1 VRLRRLSAA
10 LALVGTLIISAGCG
24 GSSSGPDSHA
34 EYQEHVEPVARD
46 ITGVLSGFRSL
57 AAASLVFPARPTAAI
72 EARAEAEKL
81 RSTLR
86 AAAAD
91 LDDVTP
97 PQAVARDH
105 AELTRATRK
114 LAVDMGPV
122 IAKLK
127 VGSLVS
133 VARLQTLPGV
143 AQVHR
148 ALTAIDAKG
157 YQLTSSA
164 R

>member
-1 VRLRRLSAA
+1 MKLRRLSAA
-10 LALVGTLIISAGCG
+10 LVLVGTLAISAGCG

-34 EYQEHVEPVARD
+34 EYQDHVETVARD
-46 ITGVLSGFRSL
+46 ITGVLNGFRNL
-57 AAASLVFPARPTAAI
+57 AAASLVFPAKPTAAI
-72 EARAEAEKL
+72 EARTEAEKL

-91 LDDVTP
+91 LDDVRP
-97 PQAVARDH
+97 PQGVAGDH

-114 LAVDMGPV
+114 LAVEMGPV

-133 VARLQTLPGV
+133 VATLQTLPGV

-148 ALTAIDAKG
+148 ALTAIAAKG
-157 YQLTSSA
+157 YELTPSA